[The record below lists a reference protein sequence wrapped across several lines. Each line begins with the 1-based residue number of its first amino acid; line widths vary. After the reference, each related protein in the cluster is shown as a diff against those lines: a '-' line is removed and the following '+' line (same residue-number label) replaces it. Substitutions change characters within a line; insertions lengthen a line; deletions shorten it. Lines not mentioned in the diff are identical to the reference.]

1 MISFAEHIKD
11 IDEGINDPAIFK
23 AIFLAGGPGSG
34 KSFIVGKTG
43 LTSLGFKVV
52 NSDTAFERSLKQ
64 AGLEMNPDNIFSI
77 KGQGIRDKAKEL
89 TAKQQGLYIKGRL
102 GLVIDGTG
110 RDSEKILKQKKM
122 LERLGYSTAMILVN
136 TDKETALKRN
146 DARPRRL
153 DPNVVGDMWNEVQ
166 RNLGQYQRAFKSR
179 LTIVDNSDG
188 VDYNKETLR
197 AYRIMSKFANAEP
210 MNPIAKKWIK
220 TQKEE
225 YIAEDKQLL
234 AKIKKKYN
242 LTAIQLSYIATLPV
256 PVLTTILNNSLSLI
270 QYLVMSNDTPFTNF
284 ITEQK
289 NTHMTHIEDKV
300 LYGGVKGT
308 REAINAL
315 RNIRD
320 MLAGKSSSKISTKW
334 DGAPAIFCGED
345 PRDGEFF
352 VAKKGI
358 FAKNPKVYKTNAE
371 IDADTSGDLA
381 DKLKLALKYLKP
393 LGIKQVIQGD
403 FLFTKQDLSKE
414 KIDGKQ
420 YLTFHPNTIVYAV
433 ELGTEAARVINSS
446 KIGIVWHTT
455 YTGSSFQNMK
465 ASFGVKNPPMSK
477 NVWGQDAML
486 TDASKATMNEKETA
500 EVTKNLSTAGFLFN
514 KIAGDTLRE
523 LEKNQK
529 LAQTIEQFNNTF
541 VRKGEI
547 HGNSKAHTN
556 KLIKFIQNKYKK
568 EIDKRKTE
576 KGKSRQQDKLDAL
589 LKFFSPQNKQSLE
602 NMFELQKQL
611 VFAKLKLINRLNS
624 ISNIDAFVKTKKGY
638 KTTGA
643 EGYVAIDKLTGGAV
657 KLVDR
662 LEFSYNNFSP
672 DILKGW
678 DKPR

>member
-1 MISFAEHIKD
+1 MISFSEHIKD
-11 IDEGINDPAIFK
+11 IDEGVNDPAIFK

-34 KSFIVGKTG
+34 KTFIVGKTG
-43 LTSLGFKVV
+43 LTSLGFRVV
-52 NSDTAFERSLKQ
+52 NSDTAFENALKK
-64 AGLEMNPDNIFSI
+64 AGVEMNPDNIFSV
-77 KGQGIRDKAKEL
+77 KGQEIRGKAKEL

-153 DPNVVGDMWNEVQ
+153 DPKEVGNMWNEVQ
-166 RNLGQYQRAFKSR
+166 RNLGQYQREFKSR

-234 AKIKKKYN
+234 TKIKKKYN
-242 LTAIQLSYIATLPV
+242 LTAKQLSYLATLPV
-256 PVLTTILNNSLSLI
+256 PVLTTIFNNSLSLI
-270 QYLVMSNDTPFTNF
+270 QYLVMSNDKPFTNF

-315 RNIRD
+315 REIRD

-358 FAKNPKVYKTNAE
+358 FAKNPKVYKTNAD

-393 LGIKQVIQGD
+393 LNIKQVIQGD
-403 FLFTKQDLSKE
+403 FLFTKQDLNRE
-414 KIDGKQ
+414 KIEGKQ
-420 YLTFHPNTIVYAV
+420 YVTFHPNTIVYAV
-433 ELGTEAARVINSS
+433 PMSQSKSIMNS

-455 YTGSSFQNMK
+455 YTGSSFENMK

-477 NVWGQDAML
+477 DVWGQDAML
-486 TDASKATMNEKETA
+486 TNASQATMNEKETA
-500 EVTKNLSTAGFLFN
+500 EVTQHLSTAGFLFN
-514 KIAGDTLRE
+514 KVAGSTLRE

-529 LAQTIEQFNNTF
+529 LAQTIEQFNNTY
-541 VRKGEI
+541 VRKGQM
-547 HGNSKAHTN
+547 HGDSKVHTE
-556 KLIKFIQNKYKK
+556 KLIKFIQNKYQQM
-568 EIDKRKTE
+568 IDKRKTD
-576 KGKSRQQDKLDAL
+576 KGKGRQQDKLDAI
-589 LKFFSPQNKQSLE
+589 LKFFSPQNKQSLIQ
-602 NMFELQKQL
+602 MFELQKQL

-624 ISNIDAFVKTKKGY
+624 ISNIDAFVKTRNGY

-643 EGYVAIDKLTGGAV
+643 EGYVAIDKIGKGAV

-678 DKPR
+678 DKPK

>member
-1 MISFAEHIKD
+1 MLSFAEHIKD
-11 IDEGINDPAIFK
+11 IDEGVNDPAIFK

-52 NSDTAFERSLKQ
+52 NPDTAFEKALNK

-77 KGQGIRDKAKEL
+77 KGQDIRGKAKEL
-89 TAKQQGLYIKGRL
+89 TDKQQALYLKGRL

-110 RDSEKILKQKKM
+110 KDASKILKQRGLLQK
-122 LERLGYSTAMILVN
+122 LGYSTAMILVN

-153 DPNVVGDMWNEVQ
+153 DPEEVGKMWDEVQ
-166 RNLGQYQRAFKSR
+166 SNLGRYQQAFKKR
-179 LTIVDNSDG
+179 FIIVDNSEG
-188 VDYNKETLR
+188 KDYNKETIR
-197 AYRIMSKFANAEP
+197 AYRIMSKFAKAEP
-210 MNPIAKKWIK
+210 MNPIAKDWIA

-225 YIAEDKQLL
+225 VVVKSSMG
-234 AKIKKKYN
+234 K
-242 LTAIQLSYIATLPV
+242 T
-256 PVLTTILNNSLSLI
+256 
-270 QYLVMSNDTPFTNF
+270 FTNF

-320 MLAGKSSSKISTKW
+320 MLAGKSSSKLSTKW

-345 PRDGEFF
+345 PRDNEFF
-352 VAKKGI
+352 VAKKGV
-358 FAKNPKVYKTNAE
+358 FNKSPKVYKTDAE
-371 IDADTSGDLA
+371 IDADTTGDLA
-381 DKLKLALKYLKP
+381 DKLKLALKHLKP

-414 KIDGKQ
+414 KIDDKQ

-433 ELGTEAARVINSS
+433 ELGTEAAKEINSS

-455 YTGSSFQNMK
+455 YTGKSFEDMK
-465 ASFGVKNPPMSK
+465 ASFGVKNPPKSK

-486 TDASKATMNEKETA
+486 TNASEATMNEKETA

-541 VRKGEI
+541 VRKGEM
-547 HGNSKAHTN
+547 HGNSKTHTDR
-556 KLIKFIQNKYKK
+556 LIKFIQKKYQKR
-568 EIDKRKTE
+568 IDKRKTE
-576 KGKSRQQDKLDAL
+576 KGKGRQQDKLDAL
-589 LKFFSPQNKQSLE
+589 LDFFSPQNKKSLE

-643 EGYVAIDKLTGGAV
+643 EGYVAIDKLGNGAV

-678 DKPR
+678 DKPK